1 MAAPTASGP
10 PSVRAPR
17 PELEAAA
24 RLTPRFWLL
33 LVATGIAAG
42 LAAGALMSLLHT
54 VQHLAWNYRQGG
66 FFDAV
71 ARAPARRVVL
81 VLLAAGVLIGL
92 TRRFLRLHVG
102 GHGGEVTAAVWLHD
116 GRLDPA
122 PTLIRAVLSIIGVGM
137 GVALGREGAPKQVGG
152 VAANLFADWS
162 GLDAPQRRLL
172 VACGAGAGMAAV
184 YDVPFGGALYTA
196 EVLLGTLSL
205 TLMLPALA
213 ASGIATATSWLL
225 LPHVVTYD
233 FGFPTL
239 PSPRLLAFALLAG
252 PLIGLAAVVHVRAIA
267 WADGKHP
274 RGWRELAAPLLVLGV
289 LGVVALRFPQVLG
302 NGKDVVTQTL
312 TESLPLAALATLLP
326 LRLLATTACLAAG
339 APGGLFTPTLAL
351 GALLGGL
358 LGALCNLALPPFPVG
373 VPSLIGTAAFL
384 AAATHGPLSALA
396 LMLELTRRIDP
407 QAVPLLLAVAGAT
420 LTARLLEPRSIYTA
434 RLPH

>member
-1 MAAPTASGP
+1 MTAAIARGP

-17 PELEAAA
+17 PELDAPV

-33 LVATGIAAG
+33 LIATGIAAG
-42 LAAGALMSLLHT
+42 LAAGALMVLLHT
-54 VQHLAWNYRQGG
+54 VQHVAWNYQQSG

-71 ARAPARRVVL
+71 ARAPAARVVL
-81 VLLAAGVLIGL
+81 VLLAAGMLTGL
-92 TRRFLRLHVG
+92 MRRFLRLHVG
-102 GHGGEVTAAVWLHD
+102 GHGGEVTAAVWLAD

-122 PTLIRAVLSIIGVGM
+122 PTLVRAVLSIVGVGM

-152 VAANLFADWS
+152 VAANLLADWS

-196 EVLLGTLSL
+196 EVLLGTLNL
-205 TLMLPALA
+205 ALMLPALA

-239 PSPRLLAFALLAG
+239 PSERLLAFALLAG
-252 PLIGLAAVVHVRAIA
+252 PLVGLAAVAHVRAIA
-267 WADGKHP
+267 WADGKRF
-274 RGWRELAAPLLVLGV
+274 RGWKELAAPLLVLGA

-312 TESLPLAALATLLP
+312 TGSLPLAALAALLP

-351 GALLGGL
+351 GALLGAL
-358 LGALCNLALPPFPVG
+358 LGGVFEIIQPPLPVG
-373 VPSLIGTAAFL
+373 VSGLIGTTAFL

-407 QAVPLLLAVAGAT
+407 QAVPLLLAVAAAT
-420 LTARLLEPRSIYTA
+420 LTARALEPRSIYTA